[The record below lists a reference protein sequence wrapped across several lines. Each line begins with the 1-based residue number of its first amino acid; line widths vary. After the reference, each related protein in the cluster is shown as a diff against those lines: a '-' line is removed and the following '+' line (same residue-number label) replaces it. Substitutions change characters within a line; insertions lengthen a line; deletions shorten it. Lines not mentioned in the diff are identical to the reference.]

1 MCMHTEKEA
10 DIRYISHL
18 FSTTVSESR
27 SLMESGI
34 HVSSIG
40 KQGPRE
46 SVCLLR
52 AVISGAQVL
61 PLCEY

>member
-18 FSTTVSESR
+18 FSTTVLESR
-27 SLMESGI
+27 SLMEPGI
-34 HVSSIG
+34 HVSSSG
-40 KQGPRE
+40 QQGPRD